1 VKRKL
6 LLATLVLLLGAANAA
21 GGRLDTLLPAGSND
35 HGERAMLML
44 KSSKG
49 GS

>member
-6 LLATLVLLLGAANAA
+6 LLAAAVLLLGAA
-21 GGRLDTLLPAGSND
+21 GSRLPASSSD
-35 HGERAMLML
+35 HGESAMLTF
-44 KSSKG
+44 KSGKG